1 MSKLKKL
8 RSIIK
13 EEVIKLREFRRPPRN
28 SNSILP
34 IGVVNLKTGESKYFN
49 IYDTWADSYVNIFK
63 NIKNKFVGVASAG
76 KGSGK
81 LSQKTGG
88 LFHHD
93 QSGRDLGR
101 WQYVEEI
108 PIKDRDTLAKK
119 YKRLS
124 MFTYK

>member
-1 MSKLKKL
+1 MKLKKL

-63 NIKNKFVGVASAG
+63 NI
-76 KGSGK
+76 
-81 LSQKTGG
+81 T
-88 LFHHD
+88 HH
-93 QSGRDLGR
+93 R
-101 WQYVEEI
+101 
-108 PIKDRDTLAKK
+108 
-119 YKRLS
+119 
-124 MFTYK
+124 